1 MRPGPWLL
9 KFPGLEYWME
19 SKNIFFVINRE
30 VLLYTETLSENAV
43 LQHSLDDPFFFTNSK
58 SQQLIHVFL
67 RLSCHGLSPLIISE
81 RQLEPLVVMATMQR
95 DMWKGS

>member
-19 SKNIFFVINRE
+19 SKNIFFVIDRE

-43 LQHSLDDPFFFTNSK
+43 LQH
-58 SQQLIHVFL
+58 
-67 RLSCHGLSPLIISE
+67 
-81 RQLEPLVVMATMQR
+81 
-95 DMWKGS
+95 

>member
-1 MRPGPWLL
+1 MQ
-9 KFPGLEYWME
+9 FY
-19 SKNIFFVINRE
+19 NISWTI
-30 VLLYTETLSENAV
+30 L
-43 LQHSLDDPFFFTNSK
+43 FFTNSK

-95 DMWKGS
+95 DMWKGSQDTCAHML